1 MFNLKNIP
9 EEIKF
14 EYAVG
19 YSRFNRIL
27 QQLEPSLDGL
37 GITYLQRSKTYV
49 YHFGLRLQELPLF
62 PLDLIKE
69 ELISL
74 HIKLIDIGW
83 CMRDHYGI
91 PKKFRNIFNSEFTR
105 IANLFAETKKSF
117 FSKKYLPKEVLPE
130 AMQKS
135 GQELIALSYQMYQ
148 LHLQFEKNRDESS
161 LNSNSLWQ

>member
-1 MFNLKNIP
+1 MLSG
-9 EEIKF
+9 
-14 EYAVG
+14 V
-19 YSRFNRIL
+19 RFNRIL

-49 YHFGLRLQELPLF
+49 YHFGLRLQELPIF

-117 FSKKYLPKEVLPE
+117 FSKKYLPKAVLP
-130 AMQKS
+130 KPCKNRP
-135 GQELIALSYQMYQ
+135 ELVALSYQMYQ
-148 LHLQFEKNRDESS
+148 LHLQLKKSERIIIRLELALAISF
-161 LNSNSLWQ
+161 